1 MSSKMLSLL
10 LSGASEIH
18 VELLPLPFGMNENFP
33 VVGDGCACGG
43 KESKLNEQDPPP
55 PPPPLP
61 STTAT
66 TKNTNFTNPPRIF
79 SLSLFPPPYKMSKWN
94 LFLKN

>member
-43 KESKLNEQDPPP
+43 KGSVFLHVPQQIHKIKL
-55 PPPPLP
+55 
-61 STTAT
+61 
-66 TKNTNFTNPPRIF
+66 IF
-79 SLSLFPPPYKMSKWN
+79 
-94 LFLKN
+94 